1 MKLTFTL
8 ILNYLILF
16 SNYANTTLQ
25 KLKNETQAIAIPAD
39 LSPLSRI
46 ISNNQYN
53 GFAGQPPN
61 SAGSQL
67 PKIKYETYKALAG
80 ETVRLECPQPNPTWF
95 FRKASDSTEDLIV
108 TRHGIINAD
117 YKYKIMCHMTLKH
130 KVIIINNIDFDEEGL
145 YTCLYTQPVELSKS
159 NAIPSLSASINSFYA
174 NNLNENGNGNGEAS
188 LKSNDLSNPV
198 QFRYVFNVTV
208 YSKCFLFNF
217 RLFVRL
223 KRVNYFLK

>member
-1 MKLTFTL
+1 MNRTNANQL
-8 ILNYLILF
+8 ILFYFITYLILF
-16 SNYANTTLQ
+16 NYANTTNTVQ
-25 KLKNETQAIAIPAD
+25 KLKNDTQSINSIAIPPD

-46 ISNNQYN
+46 ISNNQYG
-53 GFAGQPPN
+53 GFVANSGGQI
-61 SAGSQL
+61 

-159 NAIPSLSASINSFYA
+159 NSIPSLSASINSFYA
-174 NNLNENGNGNGEAS
+174 NNMNENGNGNSELS

-198 QFRYVFNVTV
+198 QYRYVFNVTV
-208 YSKCFLFNF
+208 YSK
-217 RLFVRL
+217 
-223 KRVNYFLK
+223 